1 VTEERKAG
9 SGSEVWREE
18 LQVAGDQLVATVKK
32 LLHEGNVNR
41 VIVKNQEGQTL
52 IEVPLTLG
60 VVGFLVAPVWAALGA
75 LAALAAQFTIEVER
89 TSEDQ

>member
-1 VTEERKAG
+1 MAEERKAQ

-32 LLHEGNVNR
+32 LLHEGNINR
-41 VIVKNQEGQTL
+41 IIVKNHEGQTL

-75 LAALAAQFTIEVER
+75 LAALAAQFTVEVER
-89 TSEDQ
+89 TGEEQ